1 MITQLELSDNKFGGA
16 ELKNLPAYESLRE
29 IRLANTKI
37 ESIEDLQCLNKY
49 KNLEIL
55 EVEEC
60 PITKKPNY
68 RQKIF
73 EILPQL
79 IYLDSLT
86 VDGKPY
92 HNGNFL
98 NFYKKDFLFRL
109 LNYKFLLIKNT

>member
-1 MITQLELSDNKFGGA
+1 LITQLELSDNKFVGG
-16 ELKNLPAYESLRE
+16 ELKNLPAYESLTE

-37 ESIEDLQCLNKY
+37 ESIDDIQCLSRY

-55 EVEEC
+55 ELEEC

-73 EILPQL
+73 EILPNL
-79 IYLDSLT
+79 KYLDSLT

-92 HNGNFL
+92 HNGNF
-98 NFYKKDFLFRL
+98 
-109 LNYKFLLIKNT
+109 